1 MATVTVIGTTSWGTT
16 LGIILA
22 REGHVVRL
30 MARTDDE
37 ARLLNSERENSRFV
51 PAFPFPDSMH
61 STADPD
67 VAFASTDLTIFA
79 VPSQTMRANVRR
91 LAEHILPDTILVS
104 AVKGLELSTVRR
116 MSQVVEEELPPGWVE
131 GLCVLSGPNLA
142 SEVVRGMP
150 TPTVIASRNPVAAIT
165 VQQIVNSSVFRAYTN
180 DDVVGVELCGALKNI
195 IALGAGMCDGMK
207 LGDNAKSG
215 FMTRGLA
222 EVARLGVAAG
232 ANPSTFSG
240 LAGMGDLI
248 ATCSSPLSRNHHV
261 GERLASGES
270 LDDIRRG
277 MQNVAEGVDTT
288 RAALDLARQL
298 DVEMPIAQAIHDILF
313 GGMSVSQ
320 AVRDLMGRDPRPE

>member
-51 PAFPFPDSMH
+51 PGFPFPDSMH